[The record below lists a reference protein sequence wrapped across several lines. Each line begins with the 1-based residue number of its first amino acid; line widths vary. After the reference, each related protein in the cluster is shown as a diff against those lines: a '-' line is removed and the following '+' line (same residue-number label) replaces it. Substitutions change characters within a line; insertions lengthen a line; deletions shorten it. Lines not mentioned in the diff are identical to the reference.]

1 MDAIKVCNQL
11 AKQFNFESNEKLFE
25 TNQKI
30 QKIEKYNGYY
40 KLPFL
45 TETELICC
53 VNENNLFA
61 NYSKLHAKICTG
73 QKFGNKICS
82 QKFIEA
88 FNQFL
93 EICGEQ
99 TIDTKLWSQQKN
111 NISKCLSLIDKKYYI
126 QDTTNSKSPVSG
138 VYLPFSFL
146 HHFLNAFDLN
156 YRKQVADLMNSIG
169 LNALFST
176 NENKT
181 TSNIVQTITNNNYE
195 ELTNQIKELQLKYE
209 NEHNK
214 FIKADQERTHYKNEC
229 RLANEKYTNYFEE
242 GETNR
247 RAANICDSENR
258 RLLSIIAEKNREIER
273 LNGMNADLEKRNKK
287 LTKRLEELS
296 NERHNQYIDLKKEK
310 AKEIEDYQKTIK
322 ETNEFISEIM
332 QFIEPINKMLKFADD
347 KNKYK
352 NKLIEFMTDNNIIM
366 KKTYKVY
373 NMDYSIEFEKYTKK
387 KTEYE
392 LQLNDIKNIDQLKI
406 DMKKQL
412 VAGFNELSE
421 EEQLKLIDEEKYNNA
436 VAKARKDKKRKPH
449 KYTFIDATPEY
460 LKDNYPEYFTEYYT
474 LYNRLSK
481 INNKT
486 EETIQQKLD
495 NLYVPV
501 KYTVHY
507 PKKDIE
513 YKMRDIEVYSH
524 EMEEIINFIRDKTV
538 YDESD
543 E

>member
-11 AKQFNFESNEKLFE
+11 AKQFNFENIEKLFE

-30 QKIEKYNGYY
+30 QKIENYDGYY

-61 NYSKLHAKICTG
+61 NYSKLHAKLCIG

-93 EICGEQ
+93 ELCGEQ
-99 TIDTKLWSQQKN
+99 IIDTKLWSQQKN
-111 NISKCLSLIDKKYYI
+111 NISKCLSLINKKYYI

-138 VYLPFSFL
+138 VYLPLAFL

-156 YRKQVADLMNSIG
+156 YRAQVAELMNSIG

-176 NENKT
+176 DENKT

-195 ELTNQIKELQLKYE
+195 ELTNQIKELQD
-209 NEHNK
+209 K
-214 FIKADQERTHYKNEC
+214 FIKADQERIKYKNEC

-273 LNGMNADLEKRNKK
+273 LNEMNADLEKRNKK

-296 NERHNQYIDLKKEK
+296 NERYNHYIDLEKEK
-310 AKEIEDYQKTIK
+310 AKEIEDYKKTIK

-332 QFIEPINKMLKFADD
+332 QFIEPINKMLNSVTKKNNLIKFM
-347 KNKYK
+347 N
-352 NKLIEFMTDNNIIM
+352 DNNIIM

-373 NMDYSIEFEKYTKK
+373 NMDYSMEFANYNMK
-387 KTEYE
+387 KTVYE
-392 LQLNDIKNIDQLKI
+392 TQLNDIKNIDQLKI
-406 DMKKQL
+406 DVKKQL
-412 VAGFNELSE
+412 IAGFKALSE
-421 EEQLKLIDEEKYNNA
+421 EQQLALIDEEKYNEA

-449 KYTFIDATPEY
+449 MYTFIDASPEY
-460 LKDNYPEYFTEYYT
+460 LKEKYPEYFTEYYK

-486 EETIQQKLD
+486 EEKIQKKLD

-524 EMEEIINFIRDKTV
+524 EMEEIINFIRDKTI
-538 YDESD
+538 YDESN

>member
-1 MDAIKVCNQL
+1 MDTICNQL
-11 AKQFNFESNEKLFE
+11 AKQFNFESIEELFK
-25 TNQKI
+25 TNPEI
-30 QKIEKYNGYY
+30 QKIANYEGYY

-53 VNENNLFA
+53 VNKNNLFA
-61 NYSKLHAKICTG
+61 NYSKLHAKICTR
-73 QKFGNKICS
+73 QKFSNKICG

-93 EICGEQ
+93 ELCGEQ
-99 TIDTKLWSQQKN
+99 TIDPKMWAQQKN
-111 NISKCLSLIDKKYYI
+111 SISKCLSLIDKKYYI
-126 QDTTNSKSPVSG
+126 QDTTNSNSPVSG
-138 VYLPFSFL
+138 VYLPLSFL

-156 YRKQVADLMNSIG
+156 YRDQVAKLMNTIG

-176 NENKT
+176 DENKT
-181 TSNIVQTITNNNYE
+181 TSNIVQSITNSNLE
-195 ELTNQIKELQLKYE
+195 ELTNQIKELQLKY
-209 NEHNK
+209 NE
-214 FIKADQERTHYKNEC
+214 ADQERVKYKNEC
-229 RLANEKYTNYFEE
+229 RIANEKYTNYFEE
-242 GETNR
+242 GETIR

-258 RLLSIIAEKNREIER
+258 RLLTIIAEKNREIER
-273 LNGMNADLEKRNKK
+273 LNEMNADLEKRNGK

-296 NERHNQYIDLKKEK
+296 NERYNNYKNIKQEKE
-310 AKEIEDYQKTIK
+310 AEIENYKKTIK

-332 QFIEPINKMLKFADD
+332 QFVEPINKMLNSVTK
-347 KNKYK
+347 KN
-352 NKLIEFMTDNNIIM
+352 NLINFMTNNNIIM
-366 KKTYKVY
+366 KKSYKAY
-373 NMDYSIEFEKYTKK
+373 NPDYSMEFDNYTKK

-392 LQLNDIKNIDQLKI
+392 LQLNDIQNKDKLKI

-412 VAGFNELSE
+412 IAGFNELSE

-449 KYTFIDATPEY
+449 KYTFIDALPEY

-486 EETIQQKLD
+486 EEQIQQKLD

-501 KYTVHY
+501 KYTIHY

-513 YKMRDIEVYSH
+513 YKMRDIELYSH

-543 E
+543 D